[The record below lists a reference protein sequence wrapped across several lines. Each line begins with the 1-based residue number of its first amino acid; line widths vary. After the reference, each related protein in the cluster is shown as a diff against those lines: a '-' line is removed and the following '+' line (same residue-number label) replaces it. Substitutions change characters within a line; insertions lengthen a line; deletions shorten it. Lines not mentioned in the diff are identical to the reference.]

1 MRPLFL
7 NVIMLLLSAWTVNAQ
22 LNFGARA
29 GITAFRLTE
38 EQAFTETN
46 VELGVLFG
54 GFLRYGNELYIQPE
68 LNYVR
73 KATKV
78 NLEGVVLEEDDSR
91 RLGFTSLQMP
101 IMIGYK
107 VFSSADG
114 TSSVRIMAGPVL
126 DLLLQTLDN
135 DLSLSTSDFN
145 PATLAVE
152 AGVGLDL
159 WFLTFDLRY
168 GYGLSEVVEK
178 QRDVRSRLLTLG
190 AGIKL

>member
-1 MRPLFL
+1 MRTLFL
-7 NVIMLLLSAWTVNAQ
+7 FVILLLISTSSALAQ

-29 GITAFRLTE
+29 GVTAFRLTE
-38 EQAFTETN
+38 EQAFSETN
-46 VELGVLFG
+46 IELGVFFG
-54 GFLRYGNELYIQPE
+54 GFLRYGNDLYIQPE
-68 LNYVR
+68 LNYLR
-73 KATKV
+73 KATEV
-78 NLEGVVLEEDDSR
+78 NLEGVVLQEDENR
-91 RLGFTSLQMP
+91 RLGFTSLQLP

-114 TSSVRIMAGPVL
+114 TSSVRVMAGPVL
-126 DLLLQTLDN
+126 DVLLKTHEN
-135 DLSLSTSDFN
+135 DLSLSTGDFN

-168 GYGLSEVVEK
+168 GYGLSEVVEQ